1 MLGSAMS
8 FAPTNLS
15 ALMGT
20 DRSAGD
26 VTEDAVLGGRLRL
39 RQPRRGHRVGHDAI
53 LLAAAVPA
61 RAGETVIDLGA
72 GVGAAGL
79 ALAARVPGIRLT
91 MVELVPRLAAL
102 AAENAQLNGFSA
114 EVVEID
120 VAAPARVF
128 AATGLHPDQA
138 ARVLMNPPFNDPARQ
153 RVSPDR
159 GRRLAHAAP
168 RATLA
173 AWTRTAARLLRPR
186 GTLSLIWRA
195 DGLGDVLEALAPAF
209 GAAAVLPIY
218 PTPSESAIRVLVLA
232 TKASRAPFQLLP
244 GLVLNDPAGRPTQ
257 EADGVLRRG
266 AALPLAEHA
275 VARI

>member
-1 MLGSAMS
+1 
-8 FAPTNLS
+8 
-15 ALMGT
+15 MGT
-20 DRSAGD
+20 EHGASD
-26 VTEDAVLGGRLRL
+26 VTEDTVLGGRLRL

-61 RAGETVIDLGA
+61 RAGETVIELGA

-79 ALAARVPGIRLT
+79 ALAVRVPGIRLT
-91 MVELVPRLAAL
+91 MIELVPRLAAL
-102 AAENAQLNGFSA
+102 AAENARLNGIPA
-114 EVVEID
+114 EVLELD
-120 VAAPARVF
+120 AAAPARVF
-128 AATGLHPDQA
+128 AASGLRLEQA

-159 GRRLAHAAP
+159 GRQLAHSAP

-195 DGLGDVLEALAPAF
+195 DGLGDVLGALVPEF
-209 GAAAVLPIY
+209 GATMLLPIY
-218 PTPSESAIRVLVLA
+218 AKPAKSAIRVLVRA
-232 TKASRAPFQLLP
+232 TKASRTPFQLLP
-244 GLVLNDPAGRPTQ
+244 GLVLNDSAGRPTQ
-257 EADGVLRRG
+257 DADAVLRTG

-275 VARI
+275 MARI

>member
-1 MLGSAMS
+1 MS
-8 FAPTNLS
+8 FDPKPEQPTT
-15 ALMGT
+15 AT
-20 DRSAGD
+20 
-26 VTEDAVLGGRLRL
+26 TEDAVLGGRLRL

-128 AATGLHPDQA
+128 AAT
-138 ARVLMNPPFNDPARQ
+138 
-153 RVSPDR
+153 
-159 GRRLAHAAP
+159 
-168 RATLA
+168 
-173 AWTRTAARLLRPR
+173 
-186 GTLSLIWRA
+186 
-195 DGLGDVLEALAPAF
+195 
-209 GAAAVLPIY
+209 
-218 PTPSESAIRVLVLA
+218 
-232 TKASRAPFQLLP
+232 
-244 GLVLNDPAGRPTQ
+244 
-257 EADGVLRRG
+257 
-266 AALPLAEHA
+266 
-275 VARI
+275 